1 MRSLTGC
8 WWFSWEVL
16 LLQMGE
22 FSWYLLKRCQN
33 TQEPFQTQKQ
43 ICHLLYLL
51 LFRSWGIY
59 DLSSPSSPVSH
70 TRKDSWCKE
79 SCWRWFLDPAQGI
92 VLWTRQ
98 SQVTQKPHF
107 CHCRVGWKKG
117 CFPSHISPSEGV
129 NWANSVPKKKK
140 TLFPS
145 ALQAPALMC
154 LSHHLILNLCN
165 PRDLSGRRWE
175 QWYLM

>member
-70 TRKDSWCKE
+70 TRKDSWCKG
-79 SCWRWFLDPAQGI
+79 SCWRWFLDPAQAI

-140 TLFPS
+140 TLF
-145 ALQAPALMC
+145 LQ
-154 LSHHLILNLCN
+154 LCK
-165 PRDLSGRRWE
+165 L
-175 QWYLM
+175 QH